1 VSPKLVQM
9 RLTSPGPAERGK
21 GEFVGWCMKT
31 KTPATSWRVARIVA
45 LVTGACLHV
54 SMGGALAEAQQPPG
68 SAPPPSQP
76 QATDTSSAQASAAAQ
91 PKFDLEA
98 YDVDG
103 NTLLD
108 TTTIEAAVYPFLGP
122 DRTREDVAAARD
134 ALQKAYQSRGYQT
147 VVVEVP
153 QQNARS
159 GIVRFHIVEAPVG
172 RLRVVDSQYHLPSR
186 IKEQVPSLREGR
198 VPNFNEAQKEVA
210 ELSRLPESRVT
221 PIVKPGKSPGTVD
234 IDLKVSDTLPV
245 SASLEVNNDHSQNTS
260 VLRTLP
266 SVSYSNLW
274 QLGHSFTATAV
285 LAPENLDD
293 SEVFSANY
301 MAPIWG
307 TPWNVMAYGYYSN
320 SNVATLGG
328 TNALG
333 KGYGIGVRGILGL
346 PQISDFG
353 LGEFAET
360 FTFGADFKQSY
371 QDIYLGG
378 KLSPCDELHTES
390 TDFIV
395 PHCIIYYAPLF
406 ASYKLDQATASATT
420 SITASVTAGL
430 RGTGSGKVAFQY
442 LRANAQSNFVHANLD
457 ITDLREL
464 FDDVWLSSRISAQI
478 SDQPLVPA
486 EQFSLGGLTNLRGYL
501 QSEAI
506 GDDGILGSLELRSP
520 SLASL
525 ANKYIDNPWIDDWR
539 FYVFTDDGVAR
550 VIDTLPGQQS
560 VFGLAS
566 FGGGTRLQLFSHFT
580 GDVLMGMPLRNGPAT
595 KAWHPY
601 TEFTVKTEL

>member
-1 VSPKLVQM
+1 
-9 RLTSPGPAERGK
+9 
-21 GEFVGWCMKT
+21 MKR
-31 KTPATSWRVARIVA
+31 KTPARSWRAARFVAPMI
-45 LVTGACLHV
+45 GACLQA
-54 SMGGALAEAQQPPG
+54 SIGAALADAPQPPATPPA
-68 SAPPPSQP
+68 APSSQP
-76 QATDTSSAQASAAAQ
+76 QPNDSSSAKASAPTP

-108 TTTIEAAVYPFLGP
+108 TPTIEAAVYPFLGP
-122 DRTREDVAAARD
+122 DRTRDDVAAARD
-134 ALQKAYQSRGYQT
+134 ALQKAYQSRGYQS

-172 RLRVVDSQYHLPSR
+172 KLRVVDSQYHLPSR

-198 VPNFNEAQKEVA
+198 VPNFTEAQKEVA
-210 ELSRLPESRVT
+210 ELNRLPDSRVT
-221 PIVKPGKSPGTVD
+221 PLVKPGRVPGTVD
-234 IDLKVSDTLPV
+234 IDLKVNDALPV
-245 SASLEVNNDHSQNTS
+245 QASLEVNNDHSQNTS
-260 VLRTLP
+260 FLRTIP
-266 SVSYSNLW
+266 SVTYSNLW
-274 QLGHSFTATAV
+274 QLGHSFTATAT
-285 LAPENLDD
+285 LAPENIND

-301 MAPIWG
+301 MAPIWD
-307 TPWNVMAYGYYSN
+307 TPWTVMAYGYYSN

-371 QDIYLGG
+371 QDIYFGG
-378 KLSPCDELHTES
+378 KLSPCDAA
-390 TDFIV
+390 DQYFIV

-406 ASYKLDQATASATT
+406 ASYKLDQATASAAT
-420 SITASVTAGL
+420 SITASVTAGI
-430 RGTGSGKVAFQY
+430 RGAGSGKVAFQY
-442 LRANAQSNFVHANLD
+442 LRANAQSNFVHANLEF
-457 ITDLREL
+457 TDLREL
-464 FDDVWLSSRISAQI
+464 YGDVWLSSRVSAQI

-486 EQFSLGGLTNLRGYL
+486 EQFSLGGLTSLRGYL

-506 GDDGILGSLELRSP
+506 GDDGIVGSLELRSP
-520 SLASL
+520 SLAAL
-525 ANKYIDNPWIDDWR
+525 TNKYIDNPWIDDWR

-560 VFGLAS
+560 TFGLAS

-601 TEFTVKTEL
+601 TEFTVRAEL